1 MRKTKRRILRSKR
14 RVLKT
19 KRRRT
24 QRKFKYQRGGGDPEE
39 ELKSDTDEEL
49 KSDTEE
55 ELKSKVD
62 AAIQNVETK
71 EDEHAQESIK
81 YSEVFQK
88 KLDNLQLMRTLR
100 VQLYDAKNPPKS
112 TLSISRKK
120 ITPITPKT
128 ITELE
133 LDFARAEADDTKLSH
148 ENAKII
154 GNINKLASKIDAEK
168 KHAMPLLENFVRAF
182 PQNTNV
188 DNYNLQIK
196 KYSNDIA
203 EREKLRE
210 ELKGYYDI
218 L

>member
-1 MRKTKRRILRSKR
+1 MRKTKRRILRTKR

-24 QRKFKYQRGGGDPEE
+24 QRKFKYQRGGITEE

-81 YSEVFQK
+81 YSEVVKK

-112 TLSISRKK
+112 TLSIFQKK

-133 LDFARAEADDTKLSH
+133 LDFARAEADDTKLSD

-154 GNINKLASKIDAEK
+154 GNINKLASKIVDEK
-168 KHAMPLLENFVRAF
+168 KHAMPLLENFVRTF

-218 L
+218 V